1 MNILLAFIV
10 FSVLVFSHE
19 LGHFLL
25 AKKNGIGVQEFNIG
39 FGPKIVKFRHRET
52 EYSIGIILFGG
63 ACIMEG
69 EDEENESDTSFTSKS
84 PAARLSVLAAG
95 PFFNFLL
102 AFILAII
109 IISSAGIDY
118 AILAGTQTGT
128 PAAETDLQAGDRV
141 TAINGHKVFFFRDV
155 SLFMMN
161 YRGDKP
167 ITLEVDREGEDH
179 AVTFWPIYDTNRQ
192 SFFMG
197 ISVYSYRSPT
207 SGFVETVRLSLH
219 EVRYW
224 ISYTIAS
231 LRMLFQGEVS
241 PTELAGPVGIVSMV
255 GSVVEESKA
264 DGTFYVFL
272 NLANLAMLLS
282 VNLGVV
288 NLLPFPALDGGR
300 IVFVLIE
307 MILGKPVPRD
317 KEGIVHL
324 VGMVLLLGLMI
335 FVFYNDIHRLIAG

>member
-1 MNILLAFIV
+1 MNILLALLV
-10 FSVLVFSHE
+10 FSVLVISHE

-25 AKKNGIGVQEFNIG
+25 AKKNGIGVREFNIG
-39 FGPKIVKFRHRET
+39 FGPKLLRFKHKET
-52 EYSIGIILFGG
+52 EYSLGIILFGG
-63 ACIMEG
+63 ACVMEG
-69 EDEENESDTSFTSKS
+69 EDEEDDSDTSFTAKS

-102 AFILAII
+102 AFILAVV
-109 IISSAGIDY
+109 IISAAGIDY
-118 AILAGTQTGT
+118 AILAGTEEGT
-128 PAAETDLQAGDRV
+128 PAAEQDLQEGDLV
-141 TAINGHKVFFFRDV
+141 TAINGKKVFFFRDI

-161 YRGDKP
+161 YRGEDP
-167 ITLEVDREGEDH
+167 ITLDIERDGEERE
-179 AVTFWPIYDTNRQ
+179 VTFWPIYDTSRE

-197 ISVYSYRSPT
+197 ISVYTGRTLT
-207 SGFVETVRLSLH
+207 SGPLETLRLSLH

-224 ISYTIAS
+224 MSYTIAS

-241 PTELAGPVGIVSMV
+241 PTELSGPVGIVSMV
-255 GSVVEESKA
+255 GDVVEESRE
-264 DGTFYVFL
+264 DGAFYVFL

-307 MILGKPVPRD
+307 MIVGKPIPRD

-324 VGMVLLLGLMI
+324 VGMVLLLGLMV